1 MLAPRNRPDLPR
13 NLRGALLR
21 GVKGQC
27 PRCDGARLFRKFL
40 KPVDHCPACHQD
52 WTLHRADDLPPYISI
67 LITGHVLAPVII
79 YFAAVSTIPMWAA
92 MAICL
97 VLAIVMMLALLQP
110 AKGAAIAL
118 QWWNGMHGFSPSGL
132 DEAAQASAPVKSDG
146 PWA

>member
-1 MLAPRNRPDLPR
+1 MLAPRHRPDLPR

-27 PRCDGARLFRKFL
+27 PRCGAAKLFRKFL

-79 YFAAVSTIPMWAA
+79 YFAAVSTMPMWA
-92 MAICL
+92 L
-97 VLAIVMMLALLQP
+97 
-110 AKGAAIAL
+110 
-118 QWWNGMHGFSPSGL
+118 
-132 DEAAQASAPVKSDG
+132 
-146 PWA
+146 